1 MEARLE
7 RLETEQ
13 RAIMKRVEDLEK
25 AKEET
30 IFTLKDL
37 RYETT
42 IMHAIVVTRLDELKI
57 EIGKIGDRLIR
68 LDDRVTEAHTEI
80 AELRI
85 DHAKRFDRIEG
96 TMATKDDITRL
107 EATTA
112 SKDDISALKDTQNEH
127 AKRFDS
133 LDQKIDL
140 ILEQL
145 NKTA

>member
-1 MEARLE
+1 MVGIKEGRLE

-13 RAIMKRVEDLEK
+13 CATMKRVEDLEK

-30 IFTLKDL
+30 ISTLKDL
-37 RYETT
+37 RHETT

-85 DHAKRFDRIEG
+85 EHAKRFDRIEG
-96 TMATKDDITRL
+96 TMATKDDI
-107 EATTA
+107 
-112 SKDDISALKDTQNEH
+112 SALKDTQNEQ

-133 LDQKIDL
+133 LDQKLDL
-140 ILEQL
+140 ILEKL
-145 NKTA
+145 L